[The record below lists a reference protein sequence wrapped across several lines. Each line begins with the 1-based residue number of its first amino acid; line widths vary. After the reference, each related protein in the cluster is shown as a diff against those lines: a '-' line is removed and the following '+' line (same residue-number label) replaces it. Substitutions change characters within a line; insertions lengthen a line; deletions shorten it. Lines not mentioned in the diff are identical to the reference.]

1 MHSKKGLLW
10 CEVLI
15 KGTLAFMPAWSVR
28 VQPRVKGNEQENSA
42 ATPLASSQRNKVQPD
57 AVVSKEPAFIVLQSR
72 SRKLRVEA
80 KPLCQKLAPFCVGI
94 ACTGATGALAVT
106 PASLQEVAEVPTDQA
121 SNIKLFDEIQCL
133 RQFALASTVPTSDRI
148 KPSATSGCANEHE
161 NRLVAPEEL
170 DLLPRSDRYRAIVA
184 KQPSADVMPFTQG
197 SSASLTAYT
206 VATPGS
212 LDTTASYWATP
223 RFGNSAALK
232 QQELEQDSL
241 LHLTH
246 ETSLQAQNPPVTQP
260 VTPPV
265 TPLDLQPN
273 PNQERFLQPLPIPT
287 PVQPDSKPPV
297 QQPPTP
303 APTQQPPTPAPTQ
316 QPPTPAP
323 TQQPPTPAP
332 TQQPP
337 TPARPTPSES
347 QTIQVQKI
355 EVIGSTIFGSGEL
368 NPIVQPAEGK
378 SLTLEQLREVA
389 DKITQLYLDQGYIT
403 SRAILVD
410 QAITN
415 GIVQIRVI
423 EGSLE
428 EIKVEGTRRLNAN
441 YVRSRVQLGAGT
453 PLNTA
458 KLEDQLRLLRADPL
472 FENVEA
478 SLRAGSRVGQSIL
491 IVRVIEADPFEGSV
505 GIDNYSP
512 PSVGSER
519 LGLNLLYRNITG
531 LGDAI
536 AGSYYHTTQ
545 GGADNFEFT
554 YRLPVNAM
562 NGAVQLRTFL
572 SRNQIIDPTL
582 TFADIQGDSQ
592 LYEISFQQPL
602 IRTPREEFVL
612 SLGFA
617 VQESKS
623 VSVTFPGFFISP
635 GADANGI
642 TNTSVIRFGQDYL
655 RRDVRG
661 AWSLRSLFSIGT
673 GLLGATINPSP
684 EPDGRFFSWLGQVQR
699 VQILNENNFLIVGAD
714 IQLTPDSL
722 LPSQQFVIGG
732 GQSLRGYRQNIR
744 AADNGVRFS
753 IEDRITLERN
763 EAGAAIFQLAPF
775 FDAGIVWNVDDNPI
789 NPFLP
794 SQRFLAGIGL
804 GVIWEPQPR
813 LTLRFDY
820 GYPLVNLKDRG
831 ENAQDNGI
839 HFSVRYQF

>member
-1 MHSKKGLLW
+1 
-10 CEVLI
+10 
-15 KGTLAFMPAWSVR
+15 
-28 VQPRVKGNEQENSA
+28 
-42 ATPLASSQRNKVQPD
+42 
-57 AVVSKEPAFIVLQSR
+57 
-72 SRKLRVEA
+72 
-80 KPLCQKLAPFCVGI
+80 
-94 ACTGATGALAVT
+94 
-106 PASLQEVAEVPTDQA
+106 
-121 SNIKLFDEIQCL
+121 
-133 RQFALASTVPTSDRI
+133 
-148 KPSATSGCANEHE
+148 
-161 NRLVAPEEL
+161 
-170 DLLPRSDRYRAIVA
+170 
-184 KQPSADVMPFTQG
+184 
-197 SSASLTAYT
+197 
-206 VATPGS
+206 
-212 LDTTASYWATP
+212 
-223 RFGNSAALK
+223 
-232 QQELEQDSL
+232 
-241 LHLTH
+241 
-246 ETSLQAQNPPVTQP
+246 
-260 VTPPV
+260 
-265 TPLDLQPN
+265 
-273 PNQERFLQPLPIPT
+273 
-287 PVQPDSKPPV
+287 
-297 QQPPTP
+297 
-303 APTQQPPTPAPTQ
+303 
-316 QPPTPAP
+316 
-323 TQQPPTPAP
+323 
-332 TQQPP
+332 
-337 TPARPTPSES
+337 
-347 QTIQVQKI
+347 
-355 EVIGSTIFGSGEL
+355 
-368 NPIVQPAEGK
+368 VQPAEGK

-428 EIKVEGTRRLNAN
+428 EIKVEGTRRLNPN

-602 IRTPREEFVL
+602 IRTPREEFAL

-673 GLLGATINPSP
+673 GLFGATINPSP

-775 FDAGIVWNVDDNPI
+775 FDAGIVWNVDDNPL

-813 LTLRFDY
+813 LTIRFDY
-820 GYPLVNLKDRG
+820 GYPLINLKDRG